1 MDHQGK
7 RQDQLEFSY
16 KVAFFSI
23 VGIII
28 TLILSAIFN

>member
-16 KVAFFSI
+16 KVAFFGIAAIIISI
-23 VGIII
+23 VL
-28 TLILSAIFN
+28 TALFN